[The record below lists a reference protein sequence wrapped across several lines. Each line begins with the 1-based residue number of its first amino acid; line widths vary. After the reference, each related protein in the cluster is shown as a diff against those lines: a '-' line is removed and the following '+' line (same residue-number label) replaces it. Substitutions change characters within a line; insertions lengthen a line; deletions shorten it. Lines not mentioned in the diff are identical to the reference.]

1 MSRPSVAKGMIW
13 GETLSIKPII
23 EALQSSYS
31 TVNST
36 YCGNCLA
43 EAVVLQVSTK
53 FSMYATTRAMVIS
66 IHPYLL
72 FTLSS
77 IEPWFTYD

>member
-13 GETLSIKPII
+13 GETLSIKSII

>member
-1 MSRPSVAKGMIW
+1 MIW
-13 GETLSIKPII
+13 GETLSIKSII

-53 FSMYATTRAMVIS
+53 FSVYATTRAMVIS